1 MPGLHSE
8 RDGGLAGFSK
18 VVEFPGDFALLWGE
32 KTMRRTMKKT
42 GLFAV
47 VALVALMG
55 CQQPADV
62 ELKPDSE
69 VSPLEVLPVKIPD
82 TLVTHRSIDTAAV
95 LPYDQMHFYG
105 AYLVHS
111 VTLDGGPSNRTSFA
125 YSSVLVSDSVIRFF
139 SRDVGFYGID
149 LGVVTLN
156 GSLMVEA
163 PHRIRLHRSVLADT
177 VLVRGV
183 EYLAD
188 LSQTYTPNHLYTW
201 VSTSLQFGRAEV
213 SVTSPDDVRV
223 LSPAGGS
230 IIFRDRDLPLQWT
243 GANGRL
249 TIILSAYDR
258 FSKRTFP
265 LLELR
270 PRVNTGRAMVPA
282 TLLRQLPLKGTFVF
296 TFILS
301 NRKEFTGT
309 QSKGGRLLVQA
320 ASVYNSYIEL
330 R

>member
-1 MPGLHSE
+1 
-8 RDGGLAGFSK
+8 
-18 VVEFPGDFALLWGE
+18 
-32 KTMRRTMKKT
+32 MRTTMKKI
-42 GLFAV
+42 GLFPV
-47 VALVALMG
+47 VALAALIG

-62 ELKPDSE
+62 ELKPEPE

-82 TLVTHRSIDTAAV
+82 TLVTPRSIDTVAV
-95 LPYDQMHFYG
+95 LPHDQMNFYG
-105 AYLVHS
+105 AYVVNS
-111 VTLDGGPSNRTSFA
+111 VTLDGGPTNRTSFA
-125 YSSVLVSDSVIRFF
+125 YSSVLVSDSVIRYL

-156 GSLMVEA
+156 GNLMVEA

-183 EYLAD
+183 EYLVD

-213 SVTSPDDVRV
+213 SITTPDDVRV
-223 LSPAGGS
+223 LSPGGGS
-230 IIFRDRDLPLQWT
+230 IVSRDRDLPLRWS
-243 GANGRL
+243 GVNGRL
-249 TIILSAYDR
+249 TIIVSAYDR

-270 PRVNTGRAMVPA
+270 PRLNTGRALVPA
-282 TLLRQLPLKGTFVF
+282 TLLRQLPQKGTFVF

-301 NRKEFTGT
+301 NRKEITGT
-309 QSKGGRLLVQA
+309 QSKGGRVLVQA